1 MISHKLEEDSL
12 SKLFL
17 KFGPIEDCK
26 ILRDLNGRSKCCAFI
41 TFKTK
46 QSAANAIKFM
56 HHNLIMEN
64 CHYPL
69 NVKYADQFPIK
80 LDQDQD
86 SLILTDSDDQN
97 DSALL
102 SFQKLIQNINSFKPK
117 RYKYDENEFKS
128 ELNDSN
134 NCKYLFALNYDTL
147 SDFMTDKFY

>member
-69 NVKYADQFPIK
+69 NV
-80 LDQDQD
+80 
-86 SLILTDSDDQN
+86 
-97 DSALL
+97 
-102 SFQKLIQNINSFKPK
+102 
-117 RYKYDENEFKS
+117 
-128 ELNDSN
+128 